1 MNIAFSQSRLVK
13 FILRHKLLIVVALA
27 VVLRLGVLIALP
39 GVFNFG
45 ATGQIHGSEA
55 YDTYARNL
63 LTTGVYGREPGVP
76 DAAIPPLY
84 SYVLAGVYAVI
95 GRGYL
100 QVGLFHTL
108 LDALSIL
115 MLYHIGK
122 RLFRY
127 GEAVG
132 ALAGLFYA
140 VYPYLI
146 FQNLTLIDTP
156 LFMTLFHAFMLAVV
170 LLRARK
176 RLDTGTLTIAVL
188 AGVTLGLAT
197 LTRPVLPLLAVFTA
211 FWFLFRLDLRQTILR
226 LAPVALIA
234 LLWLAPWIVRNEQVY
249 HAFVPMSLT
258 AGTNLFQGNNTQVVP
273 YMQAGYDPQWIGP
286 PDGAIT
292 ADPDSPEGDH
302 QRYELAVDYLK
313 THLSDVPQLLWT
325 KFLAH
330 WSIDVFPRKNP
341 VEGQL
346 PRLNY
351 QGNAIE
357 GTDTTGGVELGG
369 LPPGDAVGVY
379 AEPLFDQIGR
389 TVHRF
394 YFGALLLLALV
405 GLVASA
411 RQWRAVALLWAVQIN
426 MTLVYVIFHPSTRY
440 RVPSDPM
447 LFLFSAY
454 ALVWLWLRWRRQSGA
469 ATMISS
475 SSVD

>member
-1 MNIAFSQSRLVK
+1 LNNRAVQ
-13 FILRHKLLIVVALA
+13 FIVRHKLLIVIALA
-27 VVLRLGVLIALP
+27 IIVRLGMLIALP
-39 GVFNFG
+39 GVFNFV
-45 ATGQIHGSEA
+45 ATGQVHGSEA
-55 YDTYARNL
+55 YDTYAQNL

-84 SYVLAGVYAVI
+84 SYALAGIYAVF

-100 QVGLFHTL
+100 QVGIFHTL

-115 MLYHIGK
+115 MLHQIGK
-122 RLFRY
+122 RLFRH

-132 ALAGLFYA
+132 ALAGLAYA
-140 VYPYLI
+140 FYPYLI

-156 LFMTLFHAFMLAVV
+156 LFMTLLHGFVLAAV
-170 LLRARK
+170 LLRERK
-176 RLDTGTLTIAVL
+176 RLDGGTLMIAVL
-188 AGVTLGLAT
+188 AGVALGLAT
-197 LTRPVLPLLAVFTA
+197 LTRPVLPLLAVFLA
-211 FWFLFRLDLRQTILR
+211 VWFLFRLNLRQTIVR
-226 LAPVALIA
+226 LAPVAIIA
-234 LLWLAPWIVRNEQVY
+234 ALWLTPWIIRNEQVY

-258 AGTNLFQGNNTQVVP
+258 AGTNLFQGNNAQVVP

-286 PDGAIT
+286 PPGAIT

-302 QRYELAVDYLK
+302 QRYELALDYLRE
-313 THLSDVPQLLWT
+313 HPGDIPQLLWT

-351 QGNAIE
+351 QGDAIE
-357 GTDTTGGVELGG
+357 GTDTNGGMELIV
-369 LPPGDAVGVY
+369 PPGDAVGVY

-389 TVHRF
+389 AVHRF
-394 YFGALLLLALV
+394 YFGGLLLLALI
-405 GLVASA
+405 GITLSA
-411 RQWRAVALLWAVQIN
+411 RQWREVSLLWAVQIN
-426 MTLVYVIFHPSTRY
+426 MTLVYVLFHPSTRY

-454 ALVWLWLRWRRQSGA
+454 AVVWLWLRWRSRHIQAVPSPA
-469 ATMISS
+469 S
-475 SSVD
+475 